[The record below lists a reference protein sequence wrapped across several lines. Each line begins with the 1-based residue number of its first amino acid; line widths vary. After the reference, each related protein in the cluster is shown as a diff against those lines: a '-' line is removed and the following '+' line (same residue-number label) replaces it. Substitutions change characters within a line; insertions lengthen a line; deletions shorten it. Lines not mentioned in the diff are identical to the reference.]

1 MKAVFTDFIW
11 VDYCI
16 IGLIALSALIG
27 LSRGLIRE
35 VFSLV
40 IWGTALW
47 LGLHYNH
54 VFSVY
59 LEHAIPAESVRL
71 AVSFLVIFIGILL
84 LGGMLVF
91 LVGKLVDITGLGGT
105 DRLAGLLFGIARG
118 VLIVAV
124 LVLLAGVTSLPADPW
139 WKQSK
144 LIPPFQSLALWLRTQ
159 IPSGLLAQVKFPE
172 SILKR

>member
-59 LEHAIPAESVRL
+59 LEHAIPGQNRYALRCLSW
-71 AVSFLVIFIGILL
+71 
-84 LGGMLVF
+84 
-91 LVGKLVDITGLGGT
+91 
-105 DRLAGLLFGIARG
+105 LFSSA
-118 VLIVAV
+118 
-124 LVLLAGVTSLPADPW
+124 
-139 WKQSK
+139 
-144 LIPPFQSLALWLRTQ
+144 FCC
-159 IPSGLLAQVKFPE
+159 
-172 SILKR
+172 